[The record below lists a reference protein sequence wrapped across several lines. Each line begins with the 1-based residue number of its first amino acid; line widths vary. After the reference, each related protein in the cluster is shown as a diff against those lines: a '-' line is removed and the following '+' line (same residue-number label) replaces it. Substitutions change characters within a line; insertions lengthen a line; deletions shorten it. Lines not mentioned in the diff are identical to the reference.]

1 MVAYKFSYPIAWLR
15 GSGPEAPVTKAAN
28 ATILV
33 YDLADTGFT
42 TPITIYAD
50 RALTEI
56 TNLVSDA
63 DGVCGDFFT
72 DDMPDVSWKSGV
84 ESGEW
89 ATTQSRPG
97 IRGLTGAVSTVP
109 GPPGADGT
117 PGLNGANASLL
128 EDPNNLGFY
137 FPVEGEQLVAD
148 GGYPGFYTVIGS

>member
-1 MVAYKFSYPIAWLR
+1 LVAYKFSYPIAWLR
-15 GSGPEAPVTKAAN
+15 GSGPEAPVTKAAD

-42 TPITIYAD
+42 TPITVYAD

-72 DDMPDVSWKSGV
+72 DDMPDVAWKSGA

-97 IRGLTGAVSTVP
+97 LRGLTGAA
-109 GPPGADGT
+109 GPTGPLGPNGV
-117 PGLNGANASLL
+117 PGLNGASIF
-128 EDPNNLGFY
+128 EDP
-137 FPVEGEQLVAD
+137 ED
-148 GGYPGFYTVIGS
+148 PGFYTIIPG